1 MSNTHLVQTDH
12 IALDSASE
20 LADGRGHFHLWR
32 WIMWAALGLAAI
44 GASVVY
50 VAYWQEM
57 QGARARLAA
66 GSQVVQTRHGAL
78 EYHMEGNG
86 QPVLVVHGAGGGYD
100 QGMLIAQA
108 FGGAKS
114 GTKSEQDFRWIA
126 VSRFG
131 YLRSEM
137 PADGST
143 QAQAEAFADLL
154 DSLGIQRVAILAMSG
169 GVPPSLQFARLY
181 PERVS
186 ALVLLSGAPFTPLT
200 AGEQKL
206 PVPIWVYQSLFS
218 SDFPVWLIQKIAPH
232 SLDAIFDVTPALRA
246 RLTPEEQG
254 MVAGVVNAF
263 QPVTWRVKG
272 LANEGAA
279 IDPQATYETEAIKTP
294 TLVVHAEDDHINP
307 FPIGQYIATHIPG
320 ATLLPLPSGGH
331 LLLGHQAEVRAAVDE
346 FLRQHASED

>member
-1 MSNTHLVQTDH
+1 VSNTHLVQSDH
-12 IALDSASE
+12 IALDSAPE
-20 LADGRGHFHLWR
+20 LARGRSRFHLWR
-32 WIMWAALGLAAI
+32 WIVWAALGLAAI

-50 VAYWQEM
+50 WAYWQEM
-57 QGARARLAA
+57 QSVRARLVA

-78 EYHMEGNG
+78 EVHVEGSG
-86 QPVLVVHGAGGGYD
+86 PPVLVVHGAGGGYD

-114 GTKSEQDFRWIA
+114 ENGFRWIA

-137 PADGST
+137 PADHST
-143 QAQAEAFADLL
+143 RAQAEAFADML
-154 DSLGIQRVAILAMSG
+154 DSLGIQRVAILGMSG

-206 PVPIWVYQSLFS
+206 PVPIWVYQSLFK
-218 SDFPVWLIQKIAPH
+218 SDFPIWLIQKIAPH

-246 RLTPEEQG
+246 QLTPEEQG
-254 MVAGVVNAF
+254 MVASVVRAF

-279 IDPQATYETEAIKTP
+279 IDPQASYETEAIETP

-307 FPIGQYIATHIPG
+307 FPIGQYTAAHIAG
-320 ATLLPLPSGGH
+320 ATFLPLPSGGH

-346 FLRQHASED
+346 FLREHAPEN